1 MSSSSLSSE
10 GNFVICVNT
19 LQPQEETKEEIN
31 HFKCSLPGSCN
42 TFQDEDVLLE
52 IVEGKH
58 GSHEGVTK
66 LPEGSE
72 QSGNYNTEHEG
83 VTKLPE
89 GSEQSGN
96 YNTEQDDTDE
106 TCF

>member
-1 MSSSSLSSE
+1 M
-10 GNFVICVNT
+10 
-19 LQPQEETKEEIN
+19 
-31 HFKCSLPGSCN
+31 
-42 TFQDEDVLLE
+42 
-52 IVEGKH
+52 
-58 GSHEGVTK
+58 TK

-72 QSGNYNTEHEG
+72 QSGNCNTEHEG